1 MASRRRSQGIN
12 DDNEVFGE
20 RGLPQGLT
28 NNNRGV
34 GRGKGR
40 DAAAGGGGEEGIYFL
55 LDS

>member
-1 MASRRRSQGIN
+1 MASQRRSQGIN

-34 GRGKGR
+34 GRGRGR